1 MQTRQAPSQTATV
14 THAKAKCFRV
24 DDILHRSAAQ
34 RSAALH
40 RARSLTREKGGE
52 YDRAD
57 ECEDP
62 TLLTPA
68 FLHLLRIPRHHP
80 IHRTFLTMSTIIVR
94 SFRKVYS
101 RPKACFFTSSRGAA
115 Q

>member
-1 MQTRQAPSQTATV
+1 M
-14 THAKAKCFRV
+14 FRV
-24 DDILHRSAAQ
+24 DDVLHQSVAQ

-40 RARSLTREKGGE
+40 RARSLARSLEKGGE
-52 YDRAD
+52 CNRAD

-68 FLHLLRIPRHHP
+68 FLHLLRILRHQP
-80 IHRTFLTMSTIIVR
+80 IYRTFLIMSTIIVR

-101 RPKACFFTSSRGAA
+101 HPEARFFKSSRGAA